1 MELREADFEAVPHYI
16 LKYTAFS
23 LQLDSRPKAM
33 EAKAAAILN

>member
-16 LKYTAFS
+16 QYTAFS